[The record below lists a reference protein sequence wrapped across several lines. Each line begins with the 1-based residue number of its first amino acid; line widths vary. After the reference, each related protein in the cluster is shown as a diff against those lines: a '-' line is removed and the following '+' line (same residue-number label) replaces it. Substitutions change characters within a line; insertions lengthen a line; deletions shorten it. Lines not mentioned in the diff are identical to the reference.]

1 MIQICPNWFF
11 VFNVIFIQSV
21 VKGLFSTKRERK
33 TVITPHLN
41 FKVEISA
48 NESQHVE
55 KYQPIKQPEISRRS
69 VTPNKAGPP
78 GHTLKNNCSNQCT
91 GRKTVFKNEL
101 ACYYD
106 NACFETFYDCCDDYE
121 RCCGKQIKRF
131 EIDTTPW
138 KCVKTPFK
146 KIIPQGAFGLWM
158 MQKCPI
164 DYSSHETK
172 HKCHNPPANIS
183 LPVENSIPVV
193 GKNGITYRNKYCA
206 ICDGIKNYS
215 SWNINVTTFVTPPA
229 EYNLEDKL
237 KFIVNTDGEF
247 WYEPRRDQPRRY
259 CVENVI
265 GECADNSHR
274 AYNACVNGPVERVF
288 SGGKY
293 FKNEACAEC
302 RAPIGSSS
310 SIAYSYE
317 VMIPSLYIPISRV
330 VKLDKPVFRL
340 KQSNGTRNKFF
351 NAMRLPQNFTIEYE
365 NITFWVIKA
374 VSKQL
379 ACVGQKTI
387 STKDYKINK
396 DNGTI
401 IEHNTGRTSFLK
413 YMSMINETEGNIT
426 LCRQLVF
433 ADCNN
438 GTYVELSSQEYVIL
452 SDLTLYH
459 KSTNH
464 TYPFGEYYVK
474 DLNHDVAD
482 DLNSS
487 RNNDFASSLR
497 NSTVI
502 ICRSSAP
509 NDEIK
514 RIFRAHNFSLWILTM
529 IGFGISILS
538 VLLVL
543 LTYTLFSELRTLP
556 GKNLMNFCLSLFI
569 FESLWLIVPA
579 LNRNTVS
586 CTTFAILEH
595 YFILVSFVAMSV
607 ISHHS
612 CVVFS
617 KKSVIARRS
626 ETEKRRTF
634 LKYSA
639 VVWASPAA
647 FVALCIVLDKTE
659 KFPINYGT
667 ACWLGTKNAKIF
679 LFLLPI
685 GISLLFNILAFLR
698 TSIFLSQ
705 HKRHIGVFKQTK
717 VQNLKICIKLS
728 TLTGLPWIFG
738 FLSAAFGN
746 VVMFEYLFVIFVC
759 SQGFYIAVAFLWNTK
774 VLKLYKDLLNNGNQN
789 NDSNESA
796 RLTKQ
801 EAITAV

>member
-1 MIQICPNWFF
+1 M
-11 VFNVIFIQSV
+11 
-21 VKGLFSTKRERK
+21 
-33 TVITPHLN
+33 
-41 FKVEISA
+41 
-48 NESQHVE
+48 
-55 KYQPIKQPEISRRS
+55 
-69 VTPNKAGPP
+69 
-78 GHTLKNNCSNQCT
+78 
-91 GRKTVFKNEL
+91 
-101 ACYYD
+101 
-106 NACFETFYDCCDDYE
+106 
-121 RCCGKQIKRF
+121 
-131 EIDTTPW
+131 
-138 KCVKTPFK
+138 
-146 KIIPQGAFGLWM
+146 
-158 MQKCPI
+158 

-172 HKCHNPPANIS
+172 HKCHNPPAKIS

-193 GKNGITYRNKYCA
+193 GKNGVTYRNKYCA
-206 ICDGIKNYS
+206 ICDGIKNFS
-215 SWNINVTTFVTPPA
+215 FWNINVTTFVTPPA

-247 WYEPRRDQPRRY
+247 WYEPRADQPRRY
-259 CVENVI
+259 CVANVI
-265 GECADNSHR
+265 GECTSNSHR

-293 FKNEACAEC
+293 FKNKACEEC
-302 RAPIGSSS
+302 RRCPHCLIVVVDTSKVVWP
-310 SIAYSYE
+310 YSPKY
-317 VMIPSLYIPISRV
+317 SPISM
-330 VKLDKPVFRL
+330 LFYFDKPAELSPTVEIQRRSCAWFIYDRSYSSGYTFDKDLGMCRENYYISAVNISSQYFIALWLVRKLSNFNTFTYQLHKHFKKAISHKLELQTNQIFPMGFYARDIKERYFVATFKVTLTPFESLLRL
-340 KQSNGTRNKFF
+340 KQSNGTRNKFS
-351 NAMRLPQNFTIEYE
+351 NLMRLPQNFTIEYK
-365 NITFWVIKA
+365 NITFRVIKA
-374 VSKQL
+374 ASKQL

-413 YMSMINETEGNIT
+413 DFSIISETEATIT

-502 ICRSSAP
+502 ICRSSAR

-612 CVVFS
+612 CVIFS
-617 KKSVIARRS
+617 KKLVIARRS
-626 ETEKRRTF
+626 ETENRRRF

-774 VLKLYKDLLNNGNQN
+774 VPKLYKDLFNNGNLN
-789 NDSNESA
+789 KPSNKSA

-801 EAITAV
+801 VAKTAV